1 MKEKIIKVFSV
12 LKKDGLIS
20 TIRKIF
26 KYIQSRYLIKIN
38 LLEYLYIK
46 LNNRKFTKMLDD
58 IFESNNFERIIIW
71 RSTFGWNVPLFQR
84 PQHIFN
90 NLAKQKCLIFYE
102 VTKMTDK
109 VNNIKKASDNLY
121 LVNFNNTAI
130 SKMIFNKIK
139 ESSLPKYIQ
148 FYSTDTN
155 MSLKELLQ
163 YIDNGFKIIYEYI
176 DDLSPQL
183 LGTNELPKNLVEKYE
198 YMQKDTENVFVVVT
212 ADEIKKDVVSKR
224 GEEKLT
230 FSCNGVDMKHFQN
243 IDAEFNFELEYI
255 DILKQNKPI
264 IGYYGALA
272 TWFDYDLIK
281 NLAENRKEYNIVLF
295 GIKYDESLN
304 KAGLE
309 KYDNIYY
316 MGCRNYSVLQN
327 YADKFNVCTIP
338 FLINSITQATSPVKL
353 FEYMALGKPIVTTA
367 MNECKKYKSVMI
379 ANNKQEFIKLID
391 KAIKMNKND
400 DSDYF
405 NELKNEALE
414 NTWEAKSKNIIELLS
429 KYE

>member
-20 TIRKIF
+20 TIGKIF

-38 LLEYLYIK
+38 IFEYLYIK
-46 LNNRKFTKMLDD
+46 LNKRKFTKMLDD

-84 PQHIFN
+84 PQHISN

-121 LVNFNNTAI
+121 LVNFNNSAI

-198 YMQKDTENVFVVVT
+198 YMLKDTENVFVVVT

-230 FSCNGVDMKHFQN
+230 FSCNGVDMEHFRN

-255 DILKQNKPI
+255 DILKQSKPI

-281 NLAENRKEYNIVLF
+281 NLAESRKEYNIVLF

-309 KYDNIYY
+309 KYDNIHY
-316 MGCRNYSVLQN
+316 MGCRSYSVLQN
-327 YADKFNVCTIP
+327 YADKFDVCTIP

-353 FEYMALGKPIVTTA
+353 FEYMALEKPIVTTA

-379 ANNKQEFIKLID
+379 ANNKQEFIELID
-391 KAIKMNKND
+391 KAIKMNKNN

>member
-20 TIRKIF
+20 TIGKIF

-38 LLEYLYIK
+38 IFEYLYIK
-46 LNNRKFTKMLDD
+46 LNKRKFTKMLDD

-121 LVNFNNTAI
+121 LVNFNNSAI

-198 YMQKDTENVFVVVT
+198 YMLKDTENVFVVVT

-281 NLAENRKEYNIVLF
+281 NLAESRKEYNIVLF